1 MNKPSKTQENIAA
14 FLTQNPGS
22 TIEEIIAGIGG
33 TSLIIN
39 NSVKSMIKNEMII
52 STTGKIPKL
61 TLVEPIAATETTD
74 EATQDEDKQDEN
86 AKPKPYYITRHS
98 STYKFDG
105 LQFKKGPLAVAVI
118 KRYVED
124 HAPTFEQL
132 KEIFP
137 DDMVK
142 YYGVFTIHSEAKK
155 ASLKYPRYFLK
166 EDQIITLA
174 DKTKIAVTNQ
184 WTLANFEPFVKI
196 ARKLGYKI
204 K

>member
-22 TIEEIIAGIGG
+22 TVEEIITGIGG

-39 NSVKSMIKNEMII
+39 NSIKSMEKNGILT
-52 STTGKIPKL
+52 STSGKTPKYTL
-61 TLVEPIAATETTD
+61 TEPVEVLEVEEEKENEEENEAAG
-74 EATQDEDKQDEN
+74 KS
-86 AKPKPYYITRHS
+86 KPYYVTRDS
-98 STYKFDG
+98 STYKFEN
-105 LQFKKGPLAVAVI
+105 LQYKKGPLAVALI

-124 HAPTFEQL
+124 HAPTFDQL
-132 KEIFP
+132 KEVFP
-137 DDMVK
+137 DEMVK
-142 YYGVFTIHSEAKK
+142 YYGVFTTHSDAKK